1 MKRILP
7 LAVILAFSAPAF
19 AQTVDTQ
26 GAQQLSDNLARYFG
40 KQAFDKGVLKVSV
53 EGGAYKIA
61 VDVKALINALPE
73 QKALKLDL
81 APYALMVKPRSDG
94 SWDVSSDF
102 SQGMSFEFNGPEG
115 VQSMEL
121 TVKDGKG
128 SAVYDPSIAAFTS
141 GTSSIAGMTM
151 TSKEAKQQA
160 DVTAGAGT
168 ATIASTKSANGG
180 VDFTA
185 TQKISNFVET
195 IKINDPDKGMN
206 FPVTLSTPE
215 LSVDAKGKGV
225 HTKPLL
231 DLLAF
236 AVANEDETKLKSNQ
250 AELKSL
256 LLAALPVWERIDGT
270 YGFKDF
276 AVESPI
282 GKFGATQ
289 FTTAFGMD
297 GVSQNGKVDYAIKA
311 NGLTIPQQMLPAWSV
326 ALLPTDVDLNFGGAN
341 IDLDSMAKKAIEA
354 FDLNKNPPLSDE
366 FGNGLVADFLAK
378 TPKVVLGHSVVKNG
392 SIEVAME
399 GEMTFPGKKPDATIT
414 VDVTGYDKI
423 VQALQDGAKTDQQ
436 IAQAFPFALAVK
448 GFAKTLPDGR
458 LEWVIDAKADGS
470 VTVNGA
476 TLKAADAAPDDS
488 AGQNNGAGQD
498 QGVNSDSGNGQDE
511 GTGMNNG
518 NGQDEGAGTDN
529 GNGQDEGADQDNG
542 MGQEKGAP
550 QDGGP
555 SDDDSD
561 NGGSDN
567 GGAGAKLKP

>member
-7 LAVILAFSAPAF
+7 LAAILAFSAPAF
-19 AQTVDTQ
+19 AQAVDTQ

-94 SWDVSSDF
+94 SWDVSSNF

-115 VQSMEL
+115 LQSMDL

-128 SAVYDPSIAAFTS
+128 TAVYDPGLAAFSS

-151 TSKEAKQQA
+151 KSKEAKQQA

-168 ATIASTKSANGG
+168 AAITSTKSANGG

-185 TQKISNFVET
+185 TQKVSSFVET
-195 IKINDPDKGMN
+195 IKFDDPDKGLN

-225 HTKPLL
+225 RTKPLL

-236 AVANEDETKLKSNQ
+236 AVANEDEAKLKANQ
-250 AELKSL
+250 SEFKSL

-276 AVESPI
+276 AVESPV

-289 FTTAFGMD
+289 FSAAFGMD
-297 GVSQNGKVDYAIKA
+297 GVAQDGKVDYAIKA
-311 NGLTIPQQMLPAWSV
+311 SGLTIPQQMLPGWSV

-354 FDLNKNPPLSDE
+354 FDLNKKPPLSDE
-366 FGNGLVADFLAK
+366 FGNALVQDFLAK
-378 TPKVVLGHSVVKNG
+378 TPKVVLGHSTVKNG
-392 SIEVAME
+392 NIEVAME
-399 GEMTFPGKKPDATIT
+399 GQMTFPGKKPDATIT
-414 VDVTGYDKI
+414 VDVAGYDKI
-423 VQALQDGAKTDQQ
+423 VQALQEGAKTDQQ
-436 IAQAFPFALAVK
+436 VAQAFPFALAVK
-448 GFAKTLPDGR
+448 GFGKTLPDGR

-476 TLKAADAAPDDS
+476 TLKAADAAQNDN
-488 AGQNNGAGQD
+488 AGQDNGSGQDQGAGQD
-498 QGVNSDSGNGQDE
+498 NGSGQDQGAGPDN
-511 GTGMNNG
+511 GT
-518 NGQDEGAGTDN
+518 GQDEGAG
-529 GNGQDEGADQDNG
+529 QDDG
-542 MGQEKGAP
+542 MGQDKGAT
-550 QDGGP
+550 QDGG
-555 SDDDSD
+555 SGDDDS
-561 NGGSDN
+561 GN

>member
-61 VDVKALINALPE
+61 VDVKALINAMPD

-102 SQGMSFEFNGPEG
+102 SQSMSFEFNGPQG
-115 VQSMEL
+115 PQSMEL
-121 TVKDGKG
+121 AVKDGKG
-128 SAVYDPSIAAFTS
+128 AAVYDPSLAAFTS
-141 GTSSIAGMTM
+141 GTSSMAGMTM

-160 DVTAGAGT
+160 DATAGAGT
-168 ATIASTKSANGG
+168 ATITSTKSANGG

-185 TQKISNFVET
+185 TQKVSSFAET
-195 IKINDPDKGMN
+195 IKFDDPSSGLN
-206 FPVTLSTPE
+206 FPLTLRTPE

-225 HTKPLL
+225 RTKPLL

-236 AVANEDETKLKSNQ
+236 VVANEDEAKLKANQ

-256 LLAALPVWERIDGT
+256 LSAALPVWERIDGT

-276 AVESPI
+276 EVESPV
-282 GKFGATQ
+282 GKFGAAQ
-289 FTTAFGMD
+289 FSTAFGMD
-297 GVSQNGKVDYAIKA
+297 GVAQNGNINYAIRA
-311 NGLTIPQQMLPAWSV
+311 SGLTIPRQALPGWTVS
-326 ALLPTDVDLNFGGAN
+326 LLPTDVELNFGGAN
-341 IDLDSMAKKAIEA
+341 IDLDTMAKKSIEA

-366 FGNGLVADFLAK
+366 FGNALVKDFLAK
-378 TPKVVLGHSVVKNG
+378 TPKLVLGRSTVKNG
-392 SIEVAME
+392 DIEVAMA

-414 VDVTGYDKI
+414 VDVAGYDKI
-423 VQALQDGAKTDQQ
+423 VQALQEGAKTDQQ
-436 IAQAFPFALAVK
+436 VAQGFPFALAVK

-458 LEWVIDAKADGS
+458 LEWVIDTKADGS
-470 VTVNGA
+470 VMVNGA
-476 TLKAADAAPDDS
+476 MLKAADAAQDDS
-488 AGQNNGAGQD
+488 AGQDNGTGQD
-498 QGVNSDSGNGQDE
+498 QGANPDTGQDE
-511 GTGMNNG
+511 GAGPDNG
-518 NGQDEGAGTDN
+518 NGQDEGAG
-529 GNGQDEGADQDNG
+529 QDSGMGQDNG
-542 MGQEKGAP
+542 AT
-550 QDGGP
+550 QDDGSGE
-555 SDDDSD
+555 DD
-561 NGGSDN
+561 GDN

>member
-61 VDVKALINALPE
+61 VDVKALINAMPD

-102 SQGMSFEFNGPEG
+102 SQSMSFEFNGPQG
-115 VQSMEL
+115 PQSMEL
-121 TVKDGKG
+121 AVKDGKG
-128 SAVYDPSIAAFTS
+128 AAVYDPGLAAFTS
-141 GTSSIAGMTM
+141 GTSSMAGMTM

-160 DVTAGAGT
+160 DATAGAGT
-168 ATIASTKSANGG
+168 ATITSTKSANGG

-185 TQKISNFVET
+185 TQKVSSFAET
-195 IKINDPDKGMN
+195 IKFDDPSSGLN
-206 FPVTLSTPE
+206 FPLTLRTPE

-225 HTKPLL
+225 RTKPLL

-236 AVANEDETKLKSNQ
+236 VVANEDEAKLKANQ

-256 LLAALPVWERIDGT
+256 LSAALPVWERIDGT

-276 AVESPI
+276 EVESPV
-282 GKFGATQ
+282 GKFGAAQ
-289 FTTAFGMD
+289 FSTAFGMD
-297 GVSQNGKVDYAIKA
+297 GVAQNGNINYAIKA
-311 NGLTIPQQMLPAWSV
+311 SGLTIPRQALPGWTVS
-326 ALLPTDVDLNFGGAN
+326 LLPTDVELNFGGAN
-341 IDLDSMAKKAIEA
+341 IDLDTMAKKSIEA

-366 FGNGLVADFLAK
+366 FGNALVKDFLAK
-378 TPKVVLGHSVVKNG
+378 TPKVVVGRSTVKNG
-392 SIEVAME
+392 DIEVAMA

-414 VDVTGYDKI
+414 VDVAGYDKI
-423 VQALQDGAKTDQQ
+423 VQALQEGAKTDQQ
-436 IAQAFPFALAVK
+436 VAQAFPFALAVK

-458 LEWVIDAKADGS
+458 LEWVIDTKADGS
-470 VTVNGA
+470 VMVNGA
-476 TLKAADAAPDDS
+476 MLKAADAAQDDS
-488 AGQNNGAGQD
+488 AGQDKGTGQD
-498 QGVNSDSGNGQDE
+498 QGANPDNGQDE
-511 GTGMNNG
+511 GAGPDNG
-518 NGQDEGAGTDN
+518 NGQDEGAG
-529 GNGQDEGADQDNG
+529 QDSGMGQDNG
-542 MGQEKGAP
+542 AT
-550 QDGGP
+550 QDDGSGE
-555 SDDDSD
+555 DD
-561 NGGSDN
+561 GDN